1 MFVSTNARWPYN
13 GRRRG
18 PEKGRKVLKR
28 EGRQEQRRST
38 WSAVVMQESSSE
50 ERVVGDD
57 TLEAMMQKHM
67 LTQTQA

>member
-1 MFVSTNARWPYN
+1 MGTNARWPYN
-13 GRRRG
+13 VRRRG
-18 PEKGRKVLKR
+18 PEKGSKVLKR
-28 EGRQEQRRST
+28 EARQEQRRSR